1 MPIFSYRCLDCFD
14 KNLSQDKSGEYE
26 FDLIVRRDSSNTPVC
41 PKCGSINLKKIFTPS
56 NAVILFRGNGFYS
69 TDNKKGDN
77 LDV

>member
-14 KNLSQDKSGEYE
+14 KNSSQEKSEEYE
-26 FDLIVRRDSSNTPVC
+26 FDLIVRRDSSNVPVC
-41 PKCGSINLKKIFTPS
+41 PKCGSKNLKKIFTPS
-56 NAVILFRGNGFYS
+56 NTVILFRGDGFYS